1 MVGKIIKGSSSGQC
15 AGYCLNHDNAEILCW
30 QGLDID
36 FIQAETLASSEGRE
50 RLTLAR
56 EMAMNISR
64 SFDEQASLN
73 PAVDKPVGHIPLCFM
88 KADAPLL
95 DNERTRRIA
104 EEYLRLMESSDTQYM
119 VVRHDNSKGN
129 PHVHI
134 FFNRVDN
141 NGRCLSAWPDFR
153 RNAEV
158 CRKLTVKYG
167 LNMAKNRSNTIVT
180 TFTDVNVCG
189 IRSATQSMRL
199 CRVAGIGIRSAEP
212 FCSRISRWNWS
223 AAKTARFRE

>member
-36 FIQAETLASSEGRE
+36 FIQAETLASSEGME

-56 EMAMNISR
+56 EMALNISR

-95 DNERTRRIA
+95 DNERMRRIA
-104 EEYLRLMESSDTQYM
+104 EEYLRLMEYGDTQYM

-141 NGRCLSAWPDFR
+141 NGKCLSAWQDFR

-167 LNMAKNRSNTIVT
+167 LNMAKNRSNTIVNDLHGRERVRYQISNAIDAALPHCRDWNT
-180 TFTDVNVCG
+180 LGRTLLQQDITMELV
-189 IRSATQSMRL
+189 L
-199 CRVAGIGIRSAEP
+199 C
-212 FCSRISRWNWS
+212 N
-223 AAKTARFRE
+223 T